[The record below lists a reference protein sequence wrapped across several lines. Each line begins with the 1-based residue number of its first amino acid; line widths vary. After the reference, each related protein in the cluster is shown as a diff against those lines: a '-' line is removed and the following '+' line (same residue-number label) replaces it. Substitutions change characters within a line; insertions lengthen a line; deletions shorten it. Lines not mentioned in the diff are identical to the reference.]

1 MSCKQVNL
9 NSANCLNVNSGY
21 DYVFNAKP
29 KKGKL
34 DLTGATIHF
43 KIKSVN
49 DAGFLLQLT
58 NTTDDTI
65 SGVFINDL
73 SKFDFD
79 IRIIASDSAS
89 IFGNKVFECYYEK
102 ATSKQL
108 LFQGQIEFDKGVI

>member
-9 NSANCLNVNSGY
+9 NCSNCLGVHSGY
-21 DYVFNAKP
+21 DYVFNAKA
-29 KKGKL
+29 KSRL
-34 DLTGATIHF
+34 NLSGATIHF
-43 KIKSVN
+43 KVKSVN
-49 DAGFLLQLT
+49 DAGFLLELT

-79 IRIIASDSAS
+79 IRIIASDSAN
-89 IFGNKVFECYYEK
+89 IFGNKVYECYYESGS
-102 ATSKQL
+102 SKQL